1 MKAGARNNVVGT
13 VKSIKKGSLMALV
26 EVDIPNPS
34 KISSVMTIDSVKDM
48 GLKEGDKVTV
58 LVKAVNV
65 LLIK

>member
-26 EVDIPNPS
+26 EVEIPNPS
-34 KISSVMTIDSVKDM
+34 KVSSVMTIDSVKDM